1 MGGGIGTWIRALAL
15 VALGALLATS
25 VAAVAGKKK
34 PATPAKPM
42 PEPAISIRDTGV
54 GLPRIGSEG
63 TLGIADF
70 VQPVRAYYDS
80 GSYAADL
87 QDVGSRAEAFVMN
100 QTAAIRAKA
109 KRRCNNAKA
118 KNLKGR
124 KRVAAC
130 AAPKLAVTLDIDETS
145 VSNYAEL
152 EDQAFSGAAGAL
164 IIAIATAD
172 SPAIAPTLSL
182 YKRARS
188 LGISVFAITGRP
200 DSVGDLTRA
209 NMNAVGYT
217 DIAGYYF
224 KPSGEA
230 TIAFKSGARTAIEQ
244 QGHRIVANIGD
255 QESDLSG
262 GHADRSFKL
271 PNPFYFIK

>member
-1 MGGGIGTWIRALAL
+1 MGGNIRTWVRALAL

-25 VAAVAGKKK
+25 VAAVAGKKN

-70 VQPVRAYYDS
+70 VEPVRAYYDS

-87 QDVGSRAEAFVMN
+87 QDVGSRAEAFVVN
-100 QTAAIRAKA
+100 QAAAIRAKA
-109 KRRCNNAKA
+109 KRRCNNARA
-118 KNLKGR
+118 KKLKGK

-130 AAPKLAVTLDIDETS
+130 TAPKLAVTIDIDETS

-152 EDQAFSGAAGAL
+152 ENQAFSGAAGAL
-164 IIAIATAD
+164 IIAIASAD

-182 YKRARS
+182 YRRARS
-188 LGISVFAITGRP
+188 LGISIFAITGRP
-200 DSVGDLTRA
+200 DSVGDLTRT